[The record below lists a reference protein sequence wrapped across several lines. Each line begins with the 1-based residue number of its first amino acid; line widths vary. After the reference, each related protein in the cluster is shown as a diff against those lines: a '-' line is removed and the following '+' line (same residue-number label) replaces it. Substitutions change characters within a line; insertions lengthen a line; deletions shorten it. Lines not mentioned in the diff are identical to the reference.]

1 MKKTVVAWS
10 SVVIVAVAVVAF
22 SSSLFVTSGGQ
33 TGKTGKDV
41 VLMRCDTND
50 AAFTTTA
57 YHGNSGT
64 PSKRSG
70 QCSENLSQLMKDGFA
85 IRDIGHYDMEKAGYV
100 VITMVR

>member
-1 MKKTVVAWS
+1 MKKSVVAWS
-10 SVVIVAVAVVAF
+10 SAVIVAAAVLAL
-22 SSSLFVTSGGQ
+22 SSSLFVASGSQ

-41 VLMRCDTND
+41 VMMRCDTTT
-50 AAFTTTA
+50 AAFKTTG
-57 YHGNSGT
+57 YHGKSGT

-70 QCSENLSQLMKDGFA
+70 QCSENLSQLMKDGFV